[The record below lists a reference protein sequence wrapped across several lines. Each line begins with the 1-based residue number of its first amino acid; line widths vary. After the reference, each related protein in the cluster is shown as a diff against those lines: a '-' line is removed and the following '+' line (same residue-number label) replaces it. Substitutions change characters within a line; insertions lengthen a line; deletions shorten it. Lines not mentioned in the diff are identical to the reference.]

1 MTPDSPIIPQSE
13 PKPTWNR
20 YFLIAFGGMLL
31 IAAGLL
37 RPEGGRPDQGFPGR
51 LIERDSGSR
60 VALGTLVRIQLRCE
74 SDQIA
79 REALI
84 RAFAAID
91 QVDQLMSTYREDSEM
106 SKINRLAAQKPVEV
120 SPETFNLL
128 RKAIEYSRMTE
139 GAFDITVAPLVHL
152 WRQVAREDRL
162 PTRQEMDQ
170 VLEKVGY
177 EKIELSSEN
186 RTVFFAQEGVELN
199 VDAIAKGY
207 AVDRALNAVRRPGV
221 RAALVDIGG
230 EIACFGQ
237 DKPGHDWIVG
247 IQDLFADNLEN
258 PFSQK
263 ARWRVVLRDSAI
275 ATSGNYRQYVTI
287 SHKRYSHI
295 IDPRTGIP
303 AEKLPSVTILAPRT
317 EDADALATA
326 ISVLGPEK
334 GLALIDS
341 IPDTEAFLVAGTK
354 ENPIFYRSRQFDRF
368 LVK

>member
-1 MTPDSPIIPQSE
+1 MTPDSPIIPKSA

-20 YFLIAFGGMLL
+20 YSLIIIGCLLL
-31 IAAGLL
+31 IVAGLL
-37 RPEGGRPDQGFPGR
+37 RSDGGGTGTGP
-51 LIERDSGSR
+51 LIERGSGTR
-60 VALGTLVRIQLRCE
+60 VIMGTLVRIQLRCE

-79 REALI
+79 QEALI
-84 RAFAAID
+84 RAYAAMD

-106 SKINRLAAQKPVEV
+106 SKINRRAALEPVEV

-128 RKAIEYSRMTE
+128 RKAMEYSRMTD
-139 GAFDITVAPLVHL
+139 GAFDITVAPLIRL
-152 WRQVAREDRL
+152 WKQVEKEDRL
-162 PTRQEMDQ
+162 PTQEELDQ
-170 VLEKVGY
+170 VLARIGY
-177 EKIELSSEN
+177 EKIALSYEN
-186 RTVFFAQEGVELN
+186 RTVSFAHEGVELN

-237 DKPGHDWIVG
+237 DKPGQDWIVG

-258 PFSQK
+258 PFDQK
-263 ARWRVVLRDSAI
+263 ARWLVTLRDHAI

-287 SHKRYSHI
+287 SNKKYSHI
-295 IDPRTGIP
+295 IDPRTGMP
-303 AEKLPSVTILAPRT
+303 AEKLPSVTILAPLT

-341 IPDTEAFLVAGTK
+341 IPDTEAFLVGGTE
-354 ENPIFYRSRQFDRF
+354 ENPIFYRSQQFDRY

>member
-1 MTPDSPIIPQSE
+1 MTSDSPITPKSE
-13 PKPTWNR
+13 KKPIWNR
-20 YFLIAFGGMLL
+20 YSIIAIGGLLL

-37 RPEGGRPDQGFPGR
+37 RPEGRWFPGR

-60 VALGTLVRIQLRCE
+60 VIMGTLVRIQIRCE

-79 REALI
+79 REALT
-84 RAFAAID
+84 RAYAAMD
-91 QVDQLMSTYREDSEM
+91 KVDQLMSTYREDSEM
-106 SKINRLAAQKPVEV
+106 SKINRLAAQEPVEV

-128 RKAIEYSRMTE
+128 RKAMEYSRMTD
-139 GAFDITVAPLVHL
+139 GAFDITVAPLIRL

-162 PTRQEMDQ
+162 PTQEELDR
-170 VLEKVGY
+170 VLEKIGY
-177 EKIELSSEN
+177 EKIVLSYEN
-186 RTVFFAQEGVELN
+186 RTVSFAHEGVELN

-207 AVDRALNAVRRPGV
+207 AVDRALNAIRRPGV

-237 DKPGHDWIVG
+237 DQPGKDWIVG

-258 PFSQK
+258 PFNQK
-263 ARWRVVLRDSAI
+263 ARWRVALRDHAI

-287 SHKRYSHI
+287 SNKKFSHI
-295 IDPRTGIP
+295 IDPRTGMP
-303 AEKLPSVTILAPRT
+303 AEKLPSVTILAPLT

-341 IPDTEAFLVAGTK
+341 IPDTEAFLVAGTGAHPK
-354 ENPIFYRSRQFDRF
+354 FYRSQQFDRY
-368 LVK
+368 LIK

>member
-1 MTPDSPIIPQSE
+1 MTPDSPIIPNSQ
-13 PKPTWNR
+13 PKLTWNR
-20 YFLIAFGGMLL
+20 YSLVTIGCLL
-31 IAAGLL
+31 LVVAGLL
-37 RPEGGRPDQGFPGR
+37 RFWTSGR
-51 LIERDSGSR
+51 LIERNSGSR
-60 VALGTLVRIQLRCE
+60 VIMGTLVRIQLRCE

-79 REALI
+79 RQAI
-84 RAFAAID
+84 ARAFDAME
-91 QVDQLMSTYREDSEM
+91 QVDQRMSTYRDDSEM
-106 SKINRLAAQKPVEV
+106 SKINRLAAREPVEV

-128 RKAIEYSRMTE
+128 RKAMEYSEMTD
-139 GAFDITVAPLVHL
+139 GAFDVTVAPLIRL
-152 WRQVAREDRL
+152 WRQAEKEDRL
-162 PTRQEMDQ
+162 PTQEELDQ
-170 VLEKVGY
+170 VLAKIGY
-177 EKIELSSEN
+177 EKIELSYEN
-186 RTVFFAQEGVELN
+186 RTVSFAHEGVEIN

-237 DKPGHDWIVG
+237 DKPGQDWIVG
-247 IQDLFADNLEN
+247 IQDLFAGNLEN

-263 ARWRVVLRDSAI
+263 ARWRVALRDHAI

-287 SHKRYSHI
+287 SNKKYSHI
-295 IDPRTGIP
+295 IDPRTGMP
-303 AEKLPSVTILAPRT
+303 AEKLPSVTILAPLT

-341 IPDTEAFLVAGTK
+341 IPDTEAFLVAGNK
-354 ENPIFYRSRQFDRF
+354 EKPEFYRSQQLNRY